1 VSSRPGA
8 GIGFLLPGLRAQGLW
23 LLAVVACSGH
33 RDALA
38 RGRLYYEDNR
48 FEQALSVWRELE
60 SNEYRLRPYE
70 RSRYAYLRG
79 MTDYRLG
86 FRDDARH
93 WLGLA
98 KAIEQLHPG
107 GINPEW
113 MERLDGALDD
123 LDREIFGIG
132 ARDGDAIQSID
143 APAQSP
149 ARDGTVEPLPN
160 PIPPSNPVPP

>member
-1 VSSRPGA
+1 MLAAARTPRA
-8 GIGFLLPGLRAQGLW
+8 GIGSAAHAALGLLFSLS
-23 LLAVVACSGH
+23 ACSTH

-38 RGRLYYEDNR
+38 RGHWYYEDNR

-60 SNEYRLRPYE
+60 RDESRLRPYE

-107 GINPEW
+107 GISPEW
-113 MERLDGALDD
+113 MERLDASLDD
-123 LDREIFGIG
+123 LDREVFGLG
-132 ARDGDAIQSID
+132 ARDGDVIQSIE
-143 APAQSP
+143 APQVP
-149 ARDGTVEPLPN
+149 
-160 PIPPSNPVPP
+160 PPSDAEKPIQTPP

>member
-1 VSSRPGA
+1 MKRLA
-8 GIGFLLPGLRAQGLW
+8 LIACLGLY
-23 LLAVVACSGH
+23 ACSGH

-38 RGRLYYEDNR
+38 RGRAYYEDNR

-60 SNEYRLRPYE
+60 RDESRLPQYE

-93 WLGLA
+93 WLGMA
-98 KAIEQLHPG
+98 KALEERHPG
-107 GINPEW
+107 GISPEW
-113 MERLDGALDD
+113 MERLASALDD

-132 ARDGDAIQSID
+132 ARAGDAIQSID

-149 ARDGTVEPLPN
+149 APLQSPGPQQSPAPLQN
-160 PIPPSNPVPP
+160 PTP

>member
-1 VSSRPGA
+1 MKSAARAVLALALG
-8 GIGFLLPGLRAQGLW
+8 LP
-23 LLAVVACSGH
+23 ACAAH

-38 RGRLYYEDNR
+38 RGHWYYEDNR

-60 SNEYRLRPYE
+60 RDESRLRPYE

-107 GINPEW
+107 GISPEW
-113 MERLDGALDD
+113 MERLDAALDD
-123 LDREIFGIG
+123 LDREVFGLG
-132 ARDGDAIQSID
+132 AREGDVIQSID
-143 APAQSP
+143 APAP
-149 ARDGTVEPLPN
+149 APRNDAAEPPQN
-160 PIPPSNPVPP
+160 GAAP